1 MNMRRRMIIISFF
14 VLISAI
20 TIAIVFIFSQ
30 KQHPVELDQEYYS
43 DEVEAVD
50 IDKSEYEK
58 LIADRK
64 SFVLMVDNPGCTTT
78 EKMRRMLE
86 NLELNFKYYRIMWQD
101 ARETNLKDYI
111 KYFPS
116 IVIIEKGRVISYLR
130 ADSDEDTK
138 YYNNGP
144 DLKDWLEARVKF

>member
-1 MNMRRRMIIISFF
+1 MNMKRRMIIISFF

-58 LIADRK
+58 LITDRK

-116 IVIIEKGRVISYLR
+116 IVIIKKGRVVSYLR

-144 DLKDWLEARVKF
+144 DLKDWLEAHVKF